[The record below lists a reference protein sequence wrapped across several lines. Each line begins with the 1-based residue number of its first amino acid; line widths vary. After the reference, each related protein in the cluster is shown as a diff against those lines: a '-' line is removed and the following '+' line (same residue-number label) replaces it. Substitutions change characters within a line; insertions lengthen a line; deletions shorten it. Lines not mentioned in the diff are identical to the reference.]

1 MGSFCAHYGKLDFAQ
16 IHVYTNLILIF
27 TIMQDQREAAS
38 EVLTNTTEIE
48 SIYSTLG
55 EVNVSK
61 LQSPFLSP
69 KLIM

>member
-1 MGSFCAHYGKLDFAQ
+1 MVSQTLLKYTQC
-16 IHVYTNLILIF
+16 HVYTNLILIF

-61 LQSPFLSP
+61 LKSPFLP
-69 KLIM
+69 KLSFIVDT